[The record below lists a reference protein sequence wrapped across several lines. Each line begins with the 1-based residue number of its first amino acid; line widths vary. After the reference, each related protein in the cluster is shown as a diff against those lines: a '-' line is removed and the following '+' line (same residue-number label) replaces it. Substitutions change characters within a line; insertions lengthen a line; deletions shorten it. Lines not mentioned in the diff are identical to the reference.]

1 MNNTY
6 TKAGDYF
13 IPDITIR
20 RPSKSIGHYGM
31 LRRAYL
37 KSFRP
42 ILYNELVLSEE
53 LYPHCA
59 EIYTAARS
67 RIELMMPE
75 LAKAAG
81 ATEGLKASDPMK
93 WVGLMNACKAQAE
106 EVVKRGCGHFLG
118 LFRVRAPGLTG
129 IAPGSCRPATS

>member
-1 MNNTY
+1 MNITY
-6 TKAGDYF
+6 TKEGDYF
-13 IPDITIR
+13 IPDIIIR
-20 RPSKSIGHYGM
+20 KPSKFIGHYGK

-37 KSFRP
+37 KGFRP

-59 EIYTAARS
+59 EIDAAARS

-75 LAKAAG
+75 LAKAAE

-93 WVGLMNACKAQAE
+93 WVGLMNTCKAQAE
-106 EVVKRGCGHFLG
+106 EIVKHEL
-118 LFRVRAPGLTG
+118 
-129 IAPGSCRPATS
+129 IYI

>member
-1 MNNTY
+1 MNITY
-6 TKAGDYF
+6 TKVGDYL
-13 IPDITIR
+13 IPDIRIH

-37 KSFRP
+37 KGFRP

-53 LYPHCA
+53 LYPHCD
-59 EIYTAARS
+59 EIDEAARS

-81 ATEGLKASDPMK
+81 ATEELKASDQMK
-93 WVGLMNACKAQAE
+93 WVGLMNSCKAQAE
-106 EVVKRGCGHFLG
+106 EIVKHEL
-118 LFRVRAPGLTG
+118 
-129 IAPGSCRPATS
+129 IYI